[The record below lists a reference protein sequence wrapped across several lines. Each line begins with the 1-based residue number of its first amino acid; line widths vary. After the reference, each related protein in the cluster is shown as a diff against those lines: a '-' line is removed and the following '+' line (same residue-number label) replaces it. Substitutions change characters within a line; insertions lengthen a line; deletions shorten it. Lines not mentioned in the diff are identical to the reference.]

1 MFRREEYATPKG
13 DPMKTITSV
22 LAAAA
27 LLASITIASAQYG
40 CSDCQ
45 PLPTNPPSTSEG
57 GMPPGGYGQ

>member
-1 MFRREEYATPKG
+1 
-13 DPMKTITSV
+13 MKTITSV